1 MFDSWKYSKGSY
13 LVIIFAAGFGTL
25 IFGIAF
31 HLKNFSEILSGVI
44 GGVTI
49 ILGMLTAE
57 WLRSS
62 RQQIEETRTSFKDLV
77 INFERFLY
85 SYDEFAADWYS
96 PDHYIYW
103 DQYERCSLA
112 LNWLNGSARWPQ
124 PNAKK
129 IRILAQDLSLRFK
142 AMTTDAIENDYVW
155 TMEERFKLLT
165 VMRQFAPLIWAR
177 TSDQNTERQIR
188 FQGYRKTLQ
197 NNDLPPAW
205 KRKSS
210 N

>member
-25 IFGIAF
+25 ILGIAF
-31 HLKNFSEILSGVI
+31 YLKNFSEILTGVI
-44 GGVTI
+44 GGLTI

-62 RQQIEETRTSFKDLV
+62 RQQIEETRTSFRNLV
-77 INFERFLY
+77 VNLERLLY
-85 SYDEFAADWYS
+85 SYDEFATDQYS

-103 DQYERCSLA
+103 DQYERCGLA
-112 LNWLNGSARWPQ
+112 LLWLRGSVRWPQ

-129 IRILAQDLSLRFK
+129 IRILAQELNLRFE
-142 AMTTDAIENDYVW
+142 AMFADATENDYTW
-155 TMEERFKLLT
+155 TIGERFELLV
-165 VMRQFAPLIWAR
+165 VMRQFAPLIWPR
-177 TSDQNTERQIR
+177 TSDQDNEVRIR
-188 FQGYRKTLQ
+188 FQGYRKTPQ
-197 NNDLPPAW
+197 NNGLLPAW

-210 N
+210 K

>member
-13 LVIIFAAGFGTL
+13 LVIIFVASFGAL
-25 IFGIAF
+25 ILGIAF
-31 HLKNFSEILSGVI
+31 YLKNFSEILSGVI
-44 GGVTI
+44 GGLTI

-62 RQQIEETRTSFKDLV
+62 RQQIEETRTSFKNLI

-85 SYDEFAADWYS
+85 SCDEFATDQYS

-103 DQYERCSLA
+103 DQYERCADA
-112 LNWLNGSARWPQ
+112 LSWLGVSARWPQ

-129 IRILAQDLSLRFK
+129 IRILAQDLNLRFE
-142 AMTTDAIENDYVW
+142 AMNIDAIENDYVW
-155 TMEERFKLLT
+155 TMEERFELLT
-165 VMRQFAPLIWAR
+165 VMRQFAPLIW
-177 TSDQNTERQIR
+177 SLKPDQANELRIR
-188 FQGYRKTLQ
+188 FQGYRKSPK
-197 NNDLPPAW
+197 NDGLPLAW
-205 KRKSS
+205 KRKST

>member
-13 LVIIFAAGFGTL
+13 LVIIFTAGFGAI

-31 HLKNFSEILSGVI
+31 HLRNFSEILTGVI
-44 GGVTI
+44 GGLTI

-62 RQQIEETRTSFKDLV
+62 RQQIEETRTSFKNLV
-77 INFERFLY
+77 LNLERLLY
-85 SYDEFAADWYS
+85 SYDEFATDQYS

-103 DQYERCSLA
+103 DQYERCADA
-112 LNWLNGSARWPQ
+112 LVWLGGSARWPQ

-129 IRILAQDLSLRFK
+129 IRILAQELNLRFE
-142 AMTTDAIENDYVW
+142 AMNTDALENDYVW
-155 TMEERFKLLT
+155 TMEERFELLV
-165 VMRQFAPLIWAR
+165 VMRQFGPLIWPR
-177 TSDQNTERQIR
+177 TSDQANELRIR
-188 FQGYRKTLQ
+188 YDGYRKSPK
-197 NNDLPPAW
+197 NDGLPLAW
-205 KRKSS
+205 KRKSP